1 MLSDRVRRHA
11 TLQNPAS
18 DKKLGMSLLEQ
29 CEFRFWRTE
38 ILRRLLLLAR
48 KQRSLILMRTL
59 YWLWNK
65 SLEGWLNSRIYRY

>member
-1 MLSDRVRRHA
+1 MRP
-11 TLQNPAS
+11 T
-18 DKKLGMSLLEQ
+18 GMSLLEQ

-48 KQRSLILMRTL
+48 KQRSLIIIRPF